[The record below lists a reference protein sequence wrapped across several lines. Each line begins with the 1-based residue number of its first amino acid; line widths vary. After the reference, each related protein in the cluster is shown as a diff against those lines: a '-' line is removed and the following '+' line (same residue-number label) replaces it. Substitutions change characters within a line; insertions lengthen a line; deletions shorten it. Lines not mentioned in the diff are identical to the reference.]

1 MNLTGSIEEKRH
13 FNASSIGHTVQVSY
27 IVLRVQPTFRTSPSV
42 LSLVVWRSW
51 IIESSTVSHMA
62 IYTLAV
68 SMNVRVKG
76 PCTFRPFVRRRHSKT
91 NCHSWKSIFHYSFWN
106 FSSKTKSGSRLPIS
120 VLASKSN
127 SRS

>member
-13 FNASSIGHTVQVSY
+13 FNASSIGHTVQVTY
-27 IVLRVQPTFRTSPSV
+27 IVLRVQPTFQTSPSV

-68 SMNVRVKG
+68 SMNVRVKLSLSDTLLMCQNSPG
-76 PCTFRPFVRRRHSKT
+76 SPNV
-91 NCHSWKSIFHYSFWN
+91 SF
-106 FSSKTKSGSRLPIS
+106 
-120 VLASKSN
+120 A
-127 SRS
+127 